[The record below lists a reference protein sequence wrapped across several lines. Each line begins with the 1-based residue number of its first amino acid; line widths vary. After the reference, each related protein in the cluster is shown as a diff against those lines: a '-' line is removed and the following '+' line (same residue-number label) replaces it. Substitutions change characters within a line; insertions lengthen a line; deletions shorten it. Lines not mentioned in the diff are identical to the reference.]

1 MRFYDRKNEISI
13 LRDNESQSQQSAV
26 FTVLIGRKRAGKTAL
41 LKTALRGCDYAYLLI
56 SNDSE

>member
-26 FTVLIGRKRAGKTAL
+26 FTVLIGRKRVGKTAL